1 MSHETTV
8 AVFEYNKYLTSY
20 GITVPRKVRR
30 QQSRNNWAAK
40 AAVSQASK
48 EFNMPV
54 NALRY
59 KITEAA

>member
-1 MSHETTV
+1 MAHETTV
-8 AVFEYNKYLTSY
+8 AIFEHDKYITSY
-20 GITVPRKVRR
+20 GIAVPRKVRR

-54 NALRY
+54 DALRY